1 MSFGQ
6 AIKSGFTNGLKF
18 RGVASRSEYWW
29 FALFSLIVGIVTS
42 IIDTAF
48 GLDNVLGGV
57 IGTIASLVLLL
68 PRFTLLVRRF
78 RDTGVSPLWL
88 ISALVPLSGFVSWL
102 SNNLERFQ
110 QIFQNFENPS
120 DAQITALARQLS
132 EDPVFID
139 SLMQLLAILLLAL
152 LYSVFE
158 LVVTLLPTKRL
169 KQ

>member
-6 AIKSGFTNGLKF
+6 AIRSGFSNGLKF

-29 FALFSLIVGIVTS
+29 FALFSLIVGVVTS
-42 IIDTAF
+42 VIDTAF
-48 GLDNVLGGV
+48 GLDNILGGV
-57 IGTIASLVLLL
+57 VGTIASLVLLI
-68 PRFTLLVRRF
+68 PRLSLLVRRF

-110 QIFQNFENPS
+110 QVFQNYENPS

-158 LVVTLLPTKRL
+158 LVVTLLPTKRP
-169 KQ
+169 K